1 VLPLAWFYIALVVC
15 SYSLLLFMELRTR
28 ARQHVKGCP
37 SLPYISP
44 GRLDSLL
51 AIEPDLVVVELSSR
65 AASSEMPQ
73 IPDALRMPVAQL
85 PGFLCNAPRRSIFV
99 FYDSAIEP
107 VQWSRVEGI
116 ANDCAIPNV
125 SVLKGGLEL
134 WLSKHPVD
142 GVAESIQERFSH

>member
-15 SYSLLLFMELRTR
+15 SYSLLLFLELRTR

-51 AIEPDLVVVELSSR
+51 AIEPDLIVVELSSR
-65 AASSEMPQ
+65 AASSGMPQ
-73 IPDALRMPVAQL
+73 IPDALRMPVSQL
-85 PGFLCNAPRRSIFV
+85 PGFLRNAPRRSIFV
-99 FYDSAIEP
+99 FYDSATEP
-107 VQWSRVEGI
+107 VQWSLVEAI

-134 WLSKHPVD
+134 WLSKHPADRV
-142 GVAESIQERFSH
+142 GVAS